1 MHSKKMKKG
10 HKPANRHADEPG
22 ELKDGK
28 MPMRKKMMGNDK
40 LSGGKKGYK
49 S

>member
-1 MHSKKMKKG
+1 MHSKMKKKG

-22 ELKDGK
+22 MLKDGK
-28 MPMRKKMMGNDK
+28 MPMRKKMMGNDRYE
-40 LSGGKKGYK
+40 GPKKGTR